1 MVVRD
6 VRRTDP
12 RLPIRVRTAVAVR
25 VEHHRRVRRRLGD
38 DDAAERGRPE
48 ELADGAR
55 LGDVD
60 LHVEVDIEVPDAQA
74 RLREGV
80 RALAGG
86 ALARQMGGLSRDV
99 QQLTHFLG

>member
-6 VRRTDP
+6 VRRADP
-12 RLPIRVRTAVAVR
+12 RLPVRVRAAVAAR
-25 VEHHRRVRRRLGD
+25 VGHHRRVRRRLGD

-55 LGDVD
+55 LRDMD
-60 LHVEVDIEVPDAQA
+60 LHVDVDVEVPDAHA

-80 RALAGG
+80 RALGG
-86 ALARQMGGLSRDV
+86 RALAG
-99 QQLTHFLG
+99 